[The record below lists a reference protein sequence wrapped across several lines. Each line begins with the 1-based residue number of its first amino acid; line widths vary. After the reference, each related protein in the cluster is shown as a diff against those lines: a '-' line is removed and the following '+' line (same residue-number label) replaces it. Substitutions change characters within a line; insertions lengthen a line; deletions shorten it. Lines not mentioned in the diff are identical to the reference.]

1 MPFNEQC
8 KYSGENQIVEL
19 PNGNLRCFF
28 RNNSNRITYVDAVKK
43 DAFLY
48 SCMTVT
54 KDGNIAMLYESEVG
68 EITFATYQLSDLSL
82 IDVQFKSS
90 YN

>member
-1 MPFNEQC
+1 MSCPTGTETDD
-8 KYSGENQIVEL
+8 KGETKHARTDGKIFAFALDEA
-19 PNGNLRCFF
+19 GNMTLA
-28 RNNSNRITYVDAVKK
+28 NTTSVKK

-68 EITFATYQLSDLSL
+68 EITFATYQLSDLL
-82 IDVQFKSS
+82 G
-90 YN
+90 